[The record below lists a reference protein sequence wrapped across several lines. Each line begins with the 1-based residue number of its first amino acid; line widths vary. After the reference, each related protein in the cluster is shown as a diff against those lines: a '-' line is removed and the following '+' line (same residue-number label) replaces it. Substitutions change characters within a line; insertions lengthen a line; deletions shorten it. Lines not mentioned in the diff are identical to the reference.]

1 MPFYG
6 GSVAG
11 GYAQGLQAN
20 QQAAV
25 RDAQLKEYLQ
35 QLAQQKTLYDQQQA
49 LRMRQKSAEMEVGP
63 RVRDWA
69 LSQQPQVQPPG
80 PGQSSPGGT
89 PNGGPPPQVQQQ
101 LQAPPPGHADQAMQ
115 MGANPGAPIGPP
127 PAPAPQAGVPPQ
139 PDSWK
144 GMPKPPPG
152 APLGASSYYQMAP
165 IESPPKDQAAAMR
178 TDSGM
183 IPISNKLLVDMAKDW
198 KAKGL
203 NGQQIMDQYKIIAPM
218 LNSEQ
223 KQELA
228 QMRYALDI
236 QTKVNAYQEKLV
248 ADAQRG
254 RSVAAAEGNLAERQR
269 HDLAIENRPRGG
281 AGGVGKA
288 GKGPNM
294 GNYNQFTAQEERMLK
309 PIEDGTRQGQEIRGL
324 IASNDPAAMAQVQKI
339 LTQYIQQ
346 GRMTN
351 QLYGDNKSFG
361 IVYERAA
368 NAISR
373 FATGDYSDQNKKYI
387 LNMLN
392 SMDNK
397 VFKPAY
403 DRLIKLNRDRLTKM
417 GGDPSIADRPLTFGE
432 DNGAQTLGKGQK
444 TMPTFSSQRQFDE
457 AKKAGTIKSGW
468 KFKDP
473 DGVIHEVD

>member
-1 MPFYG
+1 
-6 GSVAG
+6 
-11 GYAQGLQAN
+11 
-20 QQAAV
+20 
-25 RDAQLKEYLQ
+25 
-35 QLAQQKTLYDQQQA
+35 
-49 LRMRQKSAEMEVGP
+49 
-63 RVRDWA
+63 
-69 LSQQPQVQPPG
+69 
-80 PGQSSPGGT
+80 
-89 PNGGPPPQVQQQ
+89 
-101 LQAPPPGHADQAMQ
+101 
-115 MGANPGAPIGPP
+115 
-127 PAPAPQAGVPPQ
+127 
-139 PDSWK
+139 
-144 GMPKPPPG
+144 
-152 APLGASSYYQMAP
+152 
-165 IESPPKDQAAAMR
+165 MR

-198 KAKGL
+198 KEKGL

-417 GGDPSIADRPLTFGE
+417 GGDPSIADRPLTFGSSGE
-432 DNGAQTLGKGQK
+432 R
-444 TMPTFSSQRQFDE
+444 MPTFSSKRQLQE
-457 AKKAGTIKSGW
+457 AIDAKTIKKGDT
-468 KFKDP
+468 FQDP
-473 DGVIHEVD
+473 DGNQHVVQ